1 MITDI
6 ENAVFHITFITNGT
20 GNLEIG
26 EALHF
31 RFLQQFS
38 RQVGNLFVI
47 VSPTVQLFGSLHNV
61 HQFLKEPLVNL
72 CQFMYLIDCVSG
84 TECFRYYKNT
94 FIGRLTKC
102 FVNIRDNQ
110 FFVFHKSVH
119 SLSYHT
125 KTFLDRFFKS
135 TTDSHYFTDW
145 FHWRTQF
152 FVYPMEFT
160 QVPTRNFTD
169 HIIQS
174 RLEEGGGRFC
184 YGIFQIEKSVT
195 QS

>member
-1 MITDI
+1 MVTQIIDVICRTVISQIQIVGLCRVFGSQRIDLFYNRKNAGSLPIFADI
-6 ENAVFHITFITNGT
+6 QASIFHITFITNGT

-135 TTDSHYFTDW
+135 TTDSHYFTD
-145 FHWRTQF
+145 
-152 FVYPMEFT
+152 
-160 QVPTRNFTD
+160 
-169 HIIQS
+169 
-174 RLEEGGGRFC
+174 
-184 YGIFQIEKSVT
+184 
-195 QS
+195 

>member
-1 MITDI
+1 MFHNGKNTRTFAMITDI
-6 ENAVFHITFITNGT
+6 ENAVFHITFITNCT

-72 CQFMYLIDCVSG
+72 CQFMYLINCVSG

-135 TTDSHYFTDW
+135 TTDSHYFTD
-145 FHWRTQF
+145 
-152 FVYPMEFT
+152 
-160 QVPTRNFTD
+160 
-169 HIIQS
+169 
-174 RLEEGGGRFC
+174 
-184 YGIFQIEKSVT
+184 
-195 QS
+195 